1 MANNWIGRSRKYV
14 IDEIGI
20 VTPSGNWLFIKHV
33 IFFPSD
39 VNQMFIIQHAAGEE
53 AIKLRSGASDNSPIH
68 IWFDF
73 AGFKIDGL
81 KISQID
87 GGNADIYLKG

>member
-1 MANNWIGRSRKYV
+1 MANNYIGRSRKYV
-14 IDEIGI
+14 IDEAGTL
-20 VTPSGNWLFIKHV
+20 VSSGKWLFIKHV

-68 IWFDF
+68 IGFDF

-81 KISQID
+81 KIAQID
-87 GGNADIYLKG
+87 GGNADIYLRD